1 METALIGGRFR
12 LHRLLGSG
20 AMGQV
25 WLATDERLQRSVAV
39 KIVLPDAADAQLG
52 LRLEREARA
61 AAAIQHT
68 NVVRVFDYLEDAGRT
83 LIVMENV
90 EGETLADR
98 LERDGALS
106 IEDSLDLAAQICDG
120 LSAAHRTGLVHRD
133 LKPSNVMVTDDGLA
147 KVLDFGIAKRTG
159 RGEKNLTMTG
169 AVIGTPRYMAPEQLN
184 GEELDARVDIHA
196 AGLLLYEMLA
206 GRPAFDRENFAELMY
221 QVVSGSA
228 DITPLE
234 ARGVPP
240 DVIGILSRALA
251 KHRDDRWLDAKSM
264 SAALRVCLF
273 GDVIHA
279 RKTPTT
285 AGLRGIIDSGE
296 RLLQATPASLT
307 GVPSNPGS
315 ISGLVTPHAPMQPV
329 PGAPI
334 ARTEVIAPVRP
345 ESSRWPLI
353 VVPALVLAVVAGV
366 VFTRMQTEV
375 AAGPGTTGGQTSAAG
390 APIVPV
396 TSAAPEPA
404 ASVSSTP
411 QAGPGTV
418 TGSVTPLPDTRPAP
432 AKPAASDVN
441 PSNDAARAV
450 EAKGTES
457 VRRALAGAVEATWRF
472 YLKDVSKE
480 FGDDIGDLRA
490 EFDVVVDQ
498 AGQFSSLRPA
508 RLSEESM
515 FNESASNAV
524 QNAAPISV
532 GMAKRNGGW
541 SMRVRFNGKTVR
553 VQVR

>member
-1 METALIGGRFR
+1 
-12 LHRLLGSG
+12 
-20 AMGQV
+20 MGQV

-39 KIVLPDAADAQLG
+39 KIVLPDAADEQLG

-90 EGETLADR
+90 EGETLSDR

-147 KVLDFGIAKRTG
+147 KVLDFGIAKRPG

-169 AVIGTPRYMAPEQLN
+169 AVIGTPRYMAPEQLH

-221 QVVSGSA
+221 QVVSSSA

-240 DVIGILSRALA
+240 EVIGILSRALA

-264 SAALRVCLF
+264 SDALRVCLF

-296 RLLQATPASLT
+296 RLLQATPASST
-307 GVPSNPGS
+307 GAPSSRPGS
-315 ISGLVTPHAPMQPV
+315 ISGLVTAQATTRPAPD
-329 PGAPI
+329 API

-353 VVPALVLAVVAGV
+353 VVPVLVLAVVAGV

-375 AAGPGTTGGQTSAAG
+375 AAGPDSRGAQTVAVG

-404 ASVSSTP
+404 ASASSPP
-411 QAGPGTV
+411 QAGLGTV
-418 TGSVTPLPDTRPAP
+418 AGSVTPSPDTRPALP
-432 AKPAASDVN
+432 KPAAPAAN
-441 PSNDAARAV
+441 PGSDAARAA

-480 FGDDIGDLRA
+480 FGDNIGDLRA

-532 GMAKRNGGW
+532 GTAKRSGGW
-541 SMRVRFNGKTVR
+541 SMRVRFGGKTVR